1 MAEQFYTILT
11 AIGKAKIANAA
22 ALGQKVELTE
32 LALGD
37 GAGSYYNPTEDQTA
51 LRNEVWRGPV
61 GSVSVDPSNPNWIV
75 IQTVVPAQHG
85 GFTIREAGVFDRDG
99 DLIAVGKYPETYKPT
114 AADGTIKDLTIRMIL
129 VVSNVSSVTIRVD
142 PTVILATMADVEE
155 VKRYTDQ
162 EVGKVDQKINAHLN
176 DDVSHITSAERA
188 YWNSKQDALPV
199 ENRRKITFGTADPV
213 GGEDGDIYFQYE

>member
-75 IQTVVPAQHG
+75 IQTVVPA
-85 GFTIREAGVFDRDG
+85 
-99 DLIAVGKYPETYKPT
+99 
-114 AADGTIKDLTIRMIL
+114 
-129 VVSNVSSVTIRVD
+129 VSIPHR
-142 PTVILATMADVEE
+142 
-155 VKRYTDQ
+155 
-162 EVGKVDQKINAHLN
+162 
-176 DDVSHITSAERA
+176 
-188 YWNSKQDALPV
+188 
-199 ENRRKITFGTADPV
+199 
-213 GGEDGDIYFQYE
+213 